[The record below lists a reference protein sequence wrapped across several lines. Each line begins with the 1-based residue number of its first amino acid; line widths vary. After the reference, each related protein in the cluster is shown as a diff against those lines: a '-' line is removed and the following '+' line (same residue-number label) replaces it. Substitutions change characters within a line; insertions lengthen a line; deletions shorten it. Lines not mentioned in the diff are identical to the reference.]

1 MATGLW
7 LTIQIG
13 SWETHFRIHKPEPE
27 TKAEQPPHIT
37 PTPMQAYVGFVPT
50 IEHSETFEVS

>member
-7 LTIQIG
+7 LTIQLG
-13 SWETHFRIHKPEPE
+13 GWETHFRIHKPEPE
-27 TKAEQPPHIT
+27 TEPEQVRDT

-50 IEHSETFEVS
+50 IEHSESFEVS